1 MTVRELLQKHFNA
14 GSINNLLMLKQ
25 IIPKKLKPK
34 YICQRE
40 IHKENVKSLENT
52 YIHAL
57 ENNN

>member
-14 GSINNLLMLKQ
+14 GSINKLLMLKK
-25 IIPKKLKPK
+25 IPKKLKPK

-40 IHKENVKSLENT
+40 IHKENVKNLENT